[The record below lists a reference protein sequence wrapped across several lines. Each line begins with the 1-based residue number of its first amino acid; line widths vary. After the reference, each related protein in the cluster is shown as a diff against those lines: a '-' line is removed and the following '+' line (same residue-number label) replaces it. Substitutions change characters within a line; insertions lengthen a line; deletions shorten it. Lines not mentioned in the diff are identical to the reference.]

1 MPVLEKMSSPEAIEI
16 RKPYLLFLADARDE
30 LAAKTARGI
39 VDWRPEW
46 CVGQL
51 RLLGCKADVGLPD
64 LTLQEAVERGAQTM
78 VVGVANA
85 GGVLHPSWIETIVAA
100 IEAGLDVA
108 SGLHARLSLLQEV
121 HDAAQRCG
129 RRLVDARHTDL
140 KLGVGTG
147 ARRPGKRLL
156 TVGTDCSCGKKYT
169 ALSIERE
176 LRARGVDVDFRATG
190 QTGILISERGIAV
203 DAIVADF
210 VSGAVEWLTPANQP
224 DHWDIVEGQGSLL
237 HPSYAGV
244 SLGILHGA
252 QPDAFVVCH
261 EPTRTEMRGIPRP
274 IPGIE
279 HCIEAT
285 VAAGRLTNLDIRCVG
300 VAIDTSRLEPAA
312 GRELLERK
320 SAELGLVCVD
330 PMLTGVGPIVDLLVQ
345 I

>member
-1 MPVLEKMSSPEAIEI
+1 MSSRNGLEI

-39 VDWRPEW
+39 ADWRPEW

-51 RLLGCKADVGLPD
+51 RLPGCKADVGLPD
-64 LTLQEAVERGAQTM
+64 LTLQEAVARGAQTM
-78 VVGVANA
+78 VIGVANA
-85 GGVLHPSWIETIVAA
+85 GGVLDPLWIETIVAA
-100 IEAGLDVA
+100 IETGLDVA
-108 SGLHARLSLLQEV
+108 SGLHSRLSVLPEV
-121 HDAAQRCG
+121 RDAARRHG
-129 RRLVDARHTDL
+129 RRLVDARHSDL

-176 LRARGVDVDFRATG
+176 LRGRGVDVDFRATG
-190 QTGILISERGIAV
+190 QTGILISERGIAM
-203 DAIVADF
+203 DAVVADF
-210 VSGAVEWLTPANQP
+210 LSGAAEWLSPANDP
-224 DHWDIVEGQGSLL
+224 EHWDVVEGQGSLL

-244 SLGILHGA
+244 SLGILHGT

-261 EPTRTEMRGIPRP
+261 EPTRTEMRGISRP
-274 IPGIE
+274 LPGIE
-279 HCIEAT
+279 LCIEAT
-285 VAAGRLTNLDIRCVG
+285 VGAGCLTNPAIRCFG
-300 VAIDTSRLEPAA
+300 VAMDTSKLKPVA
-312 GRELLERK
+312 GRELLERT

-330 PMLTGVGPIVDLLVQ
+330 PMLTGVGPIVDLLVE

>member
-1 MPVLEKMSSPEAIEI
+1 MLEKMSSPAAIQI
-16 RKPYLLFLADARDE
+16 RTPYLLFLADARDE

-39 VDWRPEW
+39 ADWRPEW

-51 RLLGCKADVGLPD
+51 RLPGCKADVGLPD
-64 LTLQEAVERGAQTM
+64 LTLQGAVERGAQTM

-85 GGVLHPSWIETIVAA
+85 GGVLQPSWIETIVAA

-108 SGLHARLSLLQEV
+108 SGLHTRLSLLPEV
-121 HDAAQRCG
+121 RDAARRHG
-129 RRLVDARHTDL
+129 RRLVDARHADL
-140 KLGVGTG
+140 KLRVGTG

-169 ALSIERE
+169 ALSLERE

-203 DAIVADF
+203 DAVVADF
-210 VSGAVEWLTPANQP
+210 VSGAAEWLTPANDP
-224 DHWDIVEGQGSLL
+224 DHWDVVEGQGSLL

-244 SLGILHGA
+244 SLGILHGT

-261 EPTRTEMRGIPRP
+261 EPTRSEMRGISRP
-274 IPGIE
+274 MPSFE
-279 HCIEAT
+279 HCFEAT
-285 VAAGRLTNLDIRCVG
+285 VVAGRLTNPDIHCVG
-300 VAIDTSRLEPAA
+300 VAMDSSKLEPAA
-312 GRELLERK
+312 RRKLLERT

-345 I
+345 G